1 MEKKKRNG
9 LIKSSFRSKLIIS
22 ITALSI
28 LMVLIVAFVSI
39 QIANRKI
46 IEMAMLQSDSNT
58 RSAAVSIENYYS
70 KAEQW
75 TTQILRIPELQEIAS
90 DPLPPDGARHNAF
103 LMKMINTT
111 TQAKENGMNF
121 PITGLYLKNG
131 DNYHLGNQMSFGFEN
146 YSDCVR
152 FLNENGQDLSDGYTP
167 GLLKVCNIQNRV
179 SNDESRSLVFFRF
192 LYERTTMKKI
202 GILAVMIDNRSLCE
216 TFEYISKNCLIMD
229 PDGLILSS
237 SVPDRVGIPYDNSEL
252 IRLVSDSDKTND
264 TVSGESNGF
273 FHQPD
278 IVSYCSV
285 FSNSAFLV
293 APFDYYSGIQKT
305 EVFGY
310 IKSILLVVLVSC
322 LIAALSAFLLS
333 SRLSSSIQKLT
344 EFVKQTYTEKSGERY
359 VPVGDDEIAY
369 LGQKINDMLDHIER
383 AANEREI
390 DLKKQQIME
399 LRLMQSQIN
408 PHLLYNTLDSVLW
421 AIQNDNK
428 ENATELIASLSGFF
442 RVALSRG
449 VERIPLGKELEL
461 IENYINIQK
470 LARGQSVTL
479 IKELPEELLDFPVI
493 KLTLQPL
500 VENAYLH
507 GFSGYRDDGTII
519 IRAKIENR
527 LLTLSVEDNGIG
539 MLPEEVTEIN
549 DRLRKNTIPE
559 KSRSVGLYNV
569 NRRIIHEY
577 GKEYGVTL
585 DSAVSE
591 YTVVTVKIPYSTE
604 KTEE

>member
-1 MEKKKRNG
+1 MEKKERNG

-39 QIANRKI
+39 QIANSKI
-46 IEMAMLQSDSNT
+46 VEMARLQSENNA
-58 RSAAVSIENYYS
+58 RNAAMAIDNYYS
-70 KAEQW
+70 DVDQFAS
-75 TTQILRIPELQEIAS
+75 QILQIDSLQEIAS
-90 DPLPPDGARHNAF
+90 ADSLPDRIQHNTL
-103 LMKMINTT
+103 LMKFLNTI
-111 TQAKENGMNF
+111 ALAGENGISF
-121 PITGLYLKNG
+121 ETTGLYLKNG
-131 DNYHLGNQMSFGFEN
+131 DQYQLGKQYHFE
-146 YSDCVR
+146 YDSYEECIG
-152 FLNENGQDLSDGYTP
+152 FLNTDGKNFTNGYTP
-167 GLLKVCNIQNRV
+167 WFFQICQIFDNTTEQKKNA
-179 SNDESRSLVFFRF
+179 LVFFRF
-192 LYERTTMKKI
+192 LYERTTLRKI
-202 GILAVMIDNRSLCE
+202 GILAIAIDNSALCE
-216 TFEYISKNCLIMD
+216 TFGYISKNCLIMGS
-229 PDGLILSS
+229 DGTVLAGPADDLIGEQYEDQELLELTKSKN
-237 SVPDRVGIPYDNSEL
+237 RPYDTISVHN
-252 IRLVSDSDKTND
+252 R
-264 TVSGESNGF
+264 GF
-273 FHQPD
+273 DFKPE

-285 FSNSAFLV
+285 FGNHAVLI
-293 APFDYYSGIQKT
+293 APFDYYSGIGKT

-549 DRLRKNTIPE
+549 DRLQKNTIPE